1 VFRFALVLNGVLVCF
16 IRFDLCFGFEWCF
29 VFVFCFGF
37 VLLCFVLNCV
47 LVFVFWFVLFRFDLC
62 FVSV

>member
-1 VFRFALVLNGVLVCF
+1 MFRFALVLNGVLVCF

-47 LVFVFWFVLFRFDLC
+47 SFCFGFEWCFGLFH
-62 FVSV
+62 SV

>member
-1 VFRFALVLNGVLVCF
+1 MFCFALVLNGVLVCF

-47 LVFVFWFVLFRFDLC
+47 SFCFGFEWCFGLFH
-62 FVSV
+62 SV